1 VKGKSP
7 LSALSLIL
15 LLATFIVQSV
25 HAYENMQHGFSI
37 TPPEG
42 WPLEENIETALFAFR
57 DPSNY
62 TGATIRVV
70 VNQSGMPQ
78 DEAILMS
85 RIYLMRY
92 LGETYNGY
100 LITER
105 GASGVGNLNG
115 YQIKFNASVG
125 GSEMRFDSVILIETN
140 QTFYIVCG
148 ALSPAYDN
156 LSSAFDETINSFRL
170 APFSQSSSN
179 YVPRCNAIWILIGTI
194 AVIAVSVAPSLIYF
208 FRRKQ
213 NQKLHLANKNT
224 KCGESS
230 N

>member
-1 VKGKSP
+1 MEGKSQP
-7 LSALSLIL
+7 SALVLML
-15 LLATFIVQSV
+15 LSATFIVQSV
-25 HAYENMQHGFSI
+25 YAYENTQYGFSI

-42 WPLEENIETALFAFR
+42 WTLEENMETALFVFR

-78 DEAILMS
+78 DEAILWS

-92 LGETYNGY
+92 LGETYSGY

-125 GSEMRFDSVILIETN
+125 GSEMRFDSAILIETN
-140 QTFYIVCG
+140 QTFYIVC
-148 ALSPAYDN
+148 
-156 LSSAFDETINSFRL
+156 
-170 APFSQSSSN
+170 
-179 YVPRCNAIWILIGTI
+179 
-194 AVIAVSVAPSLIYF
+194 
-208 FRRKQ
+208 
-213 NQKLHLANKNT
+213 
-224 KCGESS
+224 
-230 N
+230 